1 MGFFDIL
8 AHVFLTEA
16 AAIAA
21 IQLINAGEG
30 IPVEPTDT
38 TTSYTMAYP
47 YEGGWYI
54 QADAV
59 TQKYLT
65 ETQTISLYMHEP
77 SAG

>member
-16 AAIAA
+16 AALAA
-21 IQLINAGEG
+21 IQLINEGEG
-30 IPVEPTDT
+30 IPVESTDT
-38 TTSYTMAYP
+38 TTSYTAAYP
-47 YEGGWYI
+47 FEGGWYF

-65 ETQTISLYMHEP
+65 ETQTISLYMHVP
-77 SAG
+77 TA